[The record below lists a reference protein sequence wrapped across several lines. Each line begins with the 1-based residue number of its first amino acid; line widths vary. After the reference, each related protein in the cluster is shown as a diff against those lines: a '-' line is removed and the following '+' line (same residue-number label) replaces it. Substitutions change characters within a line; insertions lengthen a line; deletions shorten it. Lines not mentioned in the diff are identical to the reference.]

1 MLGVLKFLVKL
12 VVIVVLAIIAGRLLF
27 PLPDIAGRT
36 PETAMPLAPG
46 SRMGQRVLAGSRDHP
61 GLSGVAALASG
72 NDALASRLSLIDEA
86 EHSIDAQY
94 YIWHDDL
101 SGIILLDA
109 LDRAAKRG
117 VRVRLLLDDN
127 GVPGL
132 DSYLATLNAQENFQ
146 IRLFN
151 PSTVRRPKMA
161 GYALDFMRMN
171 RRMHNKSMIADGAVA
186 IIGGRNIGDEY
197 FEIGET
203 FYVDMDAL
211 AVGQIVPQT
220 AATFDAY
227 WNSASAFAVEDII
240 SGTGDRAAFDARVSQ
255 IRSSPEAQEL
265 MAGLENSVARYA
277 SGQVPLEWTRVQL
290 VADDPVKGQGIARRD
305 QLMIARLAEILGS
318 VEKRLDLVSAYFI
331 PGVAGTEY
339 FTGLAAQGK
348 EVSILTN
355 ALNTTDVL
363 LVHSGY
369 TKYRRKLLKAG
380 VHLYE
385 LKLRGGVA
393 PESET

>member
-1 MLGVLKFLVKL
+1 
-12 VVIVVLAIIAGRLLF
+12 
-27 PLPDIAGRT
+27 
-36 PETAMPLAPG
+36 
-46 SRMGQRVLAGSRDHP
+46 
-61 GLSGVAALASG
+61 
-72 NDALASRLSLIDEA
+72 
-86 EHSIDAQY
+86 
-94 YIWHDDL
+94 
-101 SGIILLDA
+101 
-109 LDRAAKRG
+109 
-117 VRVRLLLDDN
+117 
-127 GVPGL
+127 
-132 DSYLATLNAQENFQ
+132 
-146 IRLFN
+146 
-151 PSTVRRPKMA
+151 
-161 GYALDFMRMN
+161 
-171 RRMHNKSMIADGAVA
+171 MIADGAVA

-220 AATFDAY
+220 AATCDAY

-305 QLMIARLAEILGS
+305 RLMIARLAEILGS

>member
-1 MLGVLKFLVKL
+1 
-12 VVIVVLAIIAGRLLF
+12 
-27 PLPDIAGRT
+27 
-36 PETAMPLAPG
+36 
-46 SRMGQRVLAGSRDHP
+46 
-61 GLSGVAALASG
+61 
-72 NDALASRLSLIDEA
+72 
-86 EHSIDAQY
+86 
-94 YIWHDDL
+94 
-101 SGIILLDA
+101 
-109 LDRAAKRG
+109 
-117 VRVRLLLDDN
+117 
-127 GVPGL
+127 
-132 DSYLATLNAQENFQ
+132 
-146 IRLFN
+146 
-151 PSTVRRPKMA
+151 
-161 GYALDFMRMN
+161 
-171 RRMHNKSMIADGAVA
+171 MIADGAVA

-305 QLMIARLAEILGS
+305 RLMIARLAEILGS